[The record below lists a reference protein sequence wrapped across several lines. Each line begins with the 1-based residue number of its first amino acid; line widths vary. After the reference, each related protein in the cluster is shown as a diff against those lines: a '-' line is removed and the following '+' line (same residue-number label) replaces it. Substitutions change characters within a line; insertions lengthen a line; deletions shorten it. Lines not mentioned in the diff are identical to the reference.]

1 MNEHTSENG
10 DTSAKRVKTRSFQKW
25 RPRSILSPEQ
35 SRRQS
40 EVLRCAHQNL
50 PSREMI
56 VAFLN
61 SYNQRLEGI
70 PLQLAL
76 ESDKGLYDVAEFL
89 LNPNARKEPDAT
101 FGASP

>member
-1 MNEHTSENG
+1 MNEHKPDNG
-10 DTSAKRVKTRSFQKW
+10 DTSEKRVKTRSFQKW
-25 RPRSILSPEQ
+25 RPRSTLSPEQ

-40 EVLRCAHQNL
+40 EVLRHAHQNL
-50 PSREMI
+50 PSSEMI

-76 ESDKGLYDVAEFL
+76 ESDKGLSDVAELL
-89 LNPNARKEPDAT
+89 LNPNARKEPDAS
-101 FGASP
+101 FGTSL

>member
-1 MNEHTSENG
+1 MNEHTSEDG
-10 DTSAKRVKTRSFQKW
+10 DASQKRVKRSFQKW
-25 RPRSILSPEQ
+25 RPNSAPSPEQ

-50 PSREMI
+50 PSREMV

-61 SYNQRLEGI
+61 SYNEQLEGV

-76 ESDKGLYDVAEFL
+76 ESDKGLYDVAELL
-89 LNPNARKEPDAT
+89 LNPNARKAPDAR
-101 FGASP
+101 FGASQ